1 MLLDIRKCLVNII
14 IGCSMKFSE
23 FEICEFC
30 RLFNDLGRGDI
41 IYKSD
46 NNGKTRTII
55 ANTGVYVRNPGNL
68 VYFFRVI
75 TRENPNI
82 FSITR
87 RLLWILNGICAHILL
102 RKTSKYWACQEHTSN
117 NSLNANTVNQ
127 GLQES
132 IMVGVLYEV
141 IPIHHENKR
150 Q

>member
-55 ANTGVYVRNPGNL
+55 ANTGVYVRNPGNH
-68 VYFFRVI
+68 VYFFRFI

-87 RLLWILNGICAHILL
+87 RLL
-102 RKTSKYWACQEHTSN
+102 
-117 NSLNANTVNQ
+117 
-127 GLQES
+127 
-132 IMVGVLYEV
+132 
-141 IPIHHENKR
+141 
-150 Q
+150 